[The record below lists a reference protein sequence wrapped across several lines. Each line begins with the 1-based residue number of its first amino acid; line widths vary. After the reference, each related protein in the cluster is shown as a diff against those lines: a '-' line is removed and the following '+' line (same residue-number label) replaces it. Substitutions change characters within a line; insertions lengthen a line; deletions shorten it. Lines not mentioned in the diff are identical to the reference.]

1 MMIKSYK
8 VMLVPNKKQIT
19 KLFQYANASRFAY
32 NWAISV
38 EEDNYRNGGKF
49 ISDSELRSKFTI
61 LRHTEYLWLESVS
74 NNVTKQAIKDACT
87 AYKRFFEHKS
97 KHPKF
102 KSRKRS
108 VPKFF
113 QDPVKI
119 KFTETHVKVEGF
131 SSSKK
136 KHKQVFNWIRL
147 AEHSRIPINA
157 HYCNPRISFDGL
169 NWWISVSVISGDIDK
184 EFPHNEGIGIDLG
197 IKDLAVCSGG
207 IVYPNINKT
216 ITVKRIEKKKKRLQ
230 RRVSRKYLISNKSK
244 MNKKG
249 ERFCKTCN
257 IVKEERE
264 LLRLNHRLRNIRHN
278 YLHQTTTSIIDREP
292 RFIVMED
299 LNVSGMMKNKHL
311 AKAVQQQ
318 CFYEFLRQI
327 TYKSNNH
334 NIRLII
340 ADRWYPSSKK
350 CSCCGNIKH
359 DLKLSDRIY
368 YCDVCGLIIDRDYQ
382 ASINLRNFAL

>member
-8 VMLVPNKKQIT
+8 VMLVPNKKQVT

-32 NWAISV
+32 NWAIGM
-38 EEDNYRNGGKF
+38 EEENYKNGGKF
-49 ISDSELRSKFTI
+49 ISDPELRSKFTV
-61 LRHTEYLWLESVS
+61 LRHTEYTWLESVS
-74 NNVTKQAIKDACT
+74 NNVTKQAIKDACC

-97 KHPKF
+97 KHPRF
-102 KSRKRS
+102 KSRKRC

-113 QDPVKI
+113 QDPLKL
-119 KFTETHVKVEGF
+119 KFTGTHVKIEGF
-131 SSSKK
+131 ATSKRRNR
-136 KHKQVFNWIRL
+136 QTINWIRL
-147 AEHSRIPINA
+147 AEHSRIPINS
-157 HYCNPRISFDGL
+157 HYYNPRISFDGI
-169 NWWISVSVISGDIDK
+169 NWWISVGVSSDDK
-184 EFPHNEGIGIDLG
+184 PIEPPHNEGIGIDLG
-197 IKDLAVCSGG
+197 IKDLAICSDGL
-207 IVYPNINKT
+207 IYSNINKT
-216 ITVKRIEKKKKRLQ
+216 DKVKRLEKKKKRLQ
-230 RRVSRKYLISNKSK
+230 RRISRKYLLSNKSK

-249 ERFCKTCN
+249 ECFCKTCN

-278 YLHQTTTSIIDREP
+278 YLHQTTSSIVNREP

-334 NIRLII
+334 NIRLIL

-368 YCDVCGLIIDRDYQ
+368 HCSVCGLVIDRDYQ
-382 ASINLRNFAL
+382 ASINLRNFVL

>member
-1 MMIKSYK
+1 MEEENYK
-8 VMLVPNKKQIT
+8 
-19 KLFQYANASRFAY
+19 
-32 NWAISV
+32 
-38 EEDNYRNGGKF
+38 NGGKF

-61 LRHTEYLWLESVS
+61 LRHTEYAWLESVS
-74 NNVTKQAIKDACT
+74 NNVTKQAIKDACC

-97 KHPKF
+97 KHPRF
-102 KSRKRS
+102 KSRKRCT
-108 VPKFF
+108 PKFF
-113 QDPVKI
+113 QDPMKI
-119 KFTETHVKVEGF
+119 KFTGTHVKVEGF
-131 SSSKK
+131 ATSKRRNR
-136 KHKQVFNWIRL
+136 QTINWIRL
-147 AEHSRIPINA
+147 AEHSRIPIGS
-157 HYCNPRISFDGL
+157 HYYNPRISFDGI
-169 NWWISVSVISGDIDK
+169 NWWISVGVSSDDIPS
-184 EFPHNEGIGIDLG
+184 ELPHNDGIGIDLG
-197 IKDLAVCSGG
+197 IKDLAICSDGF
-207 IVYPNINKT
+207 IYSNINKT
-216 ITVKRIEKKKKRLQ
+216 SKVKRLEKKKKRLQ
-230 RRVSRKYLISNKSK
+230 RRISRKYLRNNKSK
-244 MNKKG
+244 TNKKG
-249 ERFCKTCN
+249 ECFCKTYN

-278 YLHQTTTSIIDREP
+278 YLHQTTSSIVNREP

-299 LNVSGMMKNKHL
+299 LNVSGMMRNRHL

-334 NIRLII
+334 NTRLII

-368 YCDVCGLIIDRDYQ
+368 HCSVCGLVIDRDYQ

>member
-1 MMIKSYK
+1 MKIKSYK

-32 NWAISV
+32 NWALGM

-49 ISDSELRSKFTI
+49 ILDSELRSKFTI

-74 NNVTKQAIKDACT
+74 NNVTKQAIKDACI

-108 VPKFF
+108 IPKFF

-136 KHKQVFNWIRL
+136 KNKQVFNWIRL
-147 AEHSRIPINA
+147 SEHNRIPINA
-157 HYCNPRISFDGL
+157 HYCNPRISFDWL
-169 NWWISVSVISGDIDK
+169 NWWISVGVISNDIDK

-197 IKDLAVCSGG
+197 IKDLAVCSDR
-207 IVYPNINKT
+207 IVYSNINKT
-216 ITVKRIEKKKKRLQ
+216 STVKRIEKKKKRLQ
-230 RRVSRKYLISNKSK
+230 GRISRKYLLNNKSK
-244 MNKKG
+244 MNKEG

-257 IVKEERE
+257 IVKLENE
-264 LLRLNHRLRNIRHN
+264 LLRINHRLKNIRHN
-278 YLHQTTTSIIDREP
+278 YLHQTTSSIVNREP

-327 TYKSNNH
+327 TYKSSNH
-334 NIRLII
+334 NIHLIT

-359 DLKLSDRIY
+359 DLKLSDRVY
-368 YCDVCGLIIDRDYQ
+368 HCDVCGLVIDRDYQ